1 MFSLVLTWNNLIWYA
16 LDCHTKHIVAIEQTE
31 MNEIEAN
38 ENEANEIDA
47 NEIEVEENGV
57 NENGVNENGVNE
69 VEVIN
74 EMRVDENIELRNK
87 MNKMIETAERIDV
100 EAERRLNLKR
110 R

>member
-1 MFSLVLTWNNLIWYA
+1 
-16 LDCHTKHIVAIEQTE
+16 

-47 NEIEVEENGV
+47 NEIEVEENRV

-69 VEVIN
+69 NGVDENGVDENGVNEIEAIN
-74 EMRVDENIELRNK
+74 EMRVDKNIELRNK
-87 MNKMIETAERIDV
+87 MNKMIEIAERIDV
-100 EAERRLNLKR
+100 EAERHLNLKR